1 MLVSLT
7 SSVPPSTIV
16 THRVIGRDKS
26 HRDEKKNRKSLA
38 EKGTKRKVKRKK
50 KKEAARDQQNA
61 KVGEQKKLL
70 ELKPT
75 LRNYL
80 LLRTY

>member
-1 MLVSLT
+1 MM
-7 SSVPPSTIV
+7 
-16 THRVIGRDKS
+16 
-26 HRDEKKNRKSLA
+26 N
-38 EKGTKRKVKRKK
+38 KRQKRGV
-50 KKEAARDQQNA
+50 RA
-61 KVGEQKKLL
+61 KVAKLIGEAEQKKLL